1 MIGFS
6 LFFVILQYIF
16 NITMKYFE
24 VEFTLTPCTQVA
36 QDLLSAL
43 AGEVGFETFEE
54 TENGLTGYVQQS
66 LFDESAL
73 QQTLACFPLEDTRIE
88 YDVHEAEDRDWNEQ
102 WEQEGFEPIEVSSE
116 RLEVRGKRSE
126 VRSETLIIHD
136 GRHRPELITDSS
148 SLITSIE
155 IDAHLAFGTGTH
167 ETTQMICQTL
177 LERNMEGRRVLDCG
191 CGTGILGICALK
203 LGAEKC
209 LAYDI
214 DEWSV
219 DNTRHNAVIN
229 QVDDKLTV
237 LHGDG
242 SLLDSVD
249 DGYDVVLANINRNIL
264 LQDMSRFANVT
275 NPQGILILS
284 GFYEA
289 DVPLIR
295 EKAGSMGF
303 RLLESKKNDDWVCL
317 VFQTQ

>member
-1 MIGFS
+1 
-6 LFFVILQYIF
+6 
-16 NITMKYFE
+16 MKYFE
-24 VEFTLTPCTQVA
+24 VEFTLTPCSQVG

-43 AGEVGFETFEE
+43 AGEAGFETFEE
-54 TENGLTGYVQQS
+54 TTTGLMGYVQQS
-66 LFDESAL
+66 LFDESSL
-73 QQTLACFPLEDTRIE
+73 KEMLAAFPLEDTRIA
-88 YDVHEAEDRDWNEQ
+88 YNVREAEDRDWNEQ
-102 WEQEGFEPIEVSSE
+102 WEQEGFEPIIIKSD
-116 RLEVRGKRSE
+116 KRDVASDKCSTI
-126 VRSETLIIHD
+126 VIHD
-136 GRHRPELITDSS
+136 GRHLPDSSLSTHQS

-177 LERNMEGRRVLDCG
+177 LEMNMEGLEVLDCG

-203 LGAEKC
+203 LGAKKC

-249 DGYDVVLANINRNIL
+249 DLYDVVLANINRNIL
-264 LQDMSRFANVT
+264 LQDMSRFANVIT
-275 NPQGILILS
+275 PQRILILS
-284 GFYEA
+284 GFYES
-289 DVPLIR
+289 DIPLI
-295 EKAGSMGF
+295 EKEASSKGF
-303 RLLESKKNDDWVCL
+303 YLLESKKNGNWACL
-317 VFQTQ
+317 IFQAQ